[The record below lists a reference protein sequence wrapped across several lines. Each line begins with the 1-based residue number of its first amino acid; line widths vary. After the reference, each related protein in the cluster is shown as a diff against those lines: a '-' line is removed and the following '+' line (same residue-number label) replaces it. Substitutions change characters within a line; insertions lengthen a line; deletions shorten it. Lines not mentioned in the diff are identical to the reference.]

1 VHPGFFVDNN
11 DMKKRRVILSV
22 IFSACFLATV
32 CTAAQTAPGD
42 EPISL
47 NIQERPLGEVL
58 AMITKI
64 TGHTFI
70 IDNQWLDM
78 PVSLS
83 VEAIPL
89 HKALKL
95 IFSDINNAIIY
106 QSNGIIKIIIYSETA
121 GPNKGSGSQST
132 ESPSPP
138 EESES
143 AAAAEQ
149 ETETSQEVAPEDE
162 TDRSADGVEE
172 GAAQPAEEQEPAE
185 EQTENSAGGTA
196 EKQGESTEAVTE

>member
-1 VHPGFFVDNN
+1 
-11 DMKKRRVILSV
+11 MKNRWVIVSV
-22 IFSACFLATV
+22 VLWVCFLATV
-32 CTAAQTAPGD
+32 CMAEQKAAGD
-42 EPISL
+42 EPVSL
-47 NIQERPLGEVL
+47 NIRERPLGEVL
-58 AMITKI
+58 GMITKM

-78 PVSLS
+78 PVTIS

-89 HKALKL
+89 HKALKF
-95 IFSDINNAIIY
+95 IFADTSNAIIY

-132 ESPSPP
+132 EPTSPP

-149 ETETSQEVAPEDE
+149 EPENSREVASDNETE
-162 TDRSADGVEE
+162 GSTDRAEE
-172 GAAQPAEEQEPAE
+172 ASESPAEEQQPADQ
-185 EQTENSAGGTA
+185 QTENTAGGTA
-196 EKQGESTEAVTE
+196 EDQEENTETVNE